1 MLPRHPD
8 QMTDAELDLWIRQLV
23 ANAEPEG
30 PRLDYKQEINTART
44 TEKREL
50 AKDIT
55 SFANEIGGTLIYGIP
70 EDQSNPQAAPTPAR
84 PYGIDPIVG
93 LEETV
98 ENIYASVITQ
108 LLPEYRIRRVDL
120 TEYPGKVCYIMWT
133 PESWVGPHM
142 VQGYSDARFYRRG
155 QFRTV
160 TMSERDVEERYR
172 RRLSTHSA
180 AEEFLKSEDTSH
192 LLTSYNNQTQVVTTL
207 KIVPLLLLSNRVA
220 FHEAAVRQWISSNP
234 FFGQW
239 RPSMRGVISSTNYNA
254 SDKDDMEIHHNGAI
268 ISFHYTAT
276 SGDPPNTSTSIAYI
290 AELIEIR
297 KNVEF
302 ASKFYDYLGYTGPLI
317 ISLDVLCPEGYAL
330 FLLRRGSPGIPL
342 QPSGTDIRIRFEVG
356 AAQMVSQ
363 PNAVL
368 KRIGDEMFRAF
379 GIWEADCFDN
389 DGNLTMPRR

>member
-8 QMTDAELDLWIRQLV
+8 QMTATDLDAWIRQLV
-23 ANAEPEG
+23 DDTEPEG

-70 EDQSNPQAAPTPAR
+70 EDQSNPQAAPTPVR
-84 PYGIDPIVG
+84 PYGINPIVG
-93 LEETV
+93 LEETL
-98 ENIYASVITQ
+98 ENIYASVITP

-133 PESWVGPHM
+133 PESWIGPHM

-180 AEEFLKSEDTSH
+180 AEEFLKSEDARY
-192 LLTSYNNQTQVVTTL
+192 LLALYNRAGVVTTL
-207 KIVPLLLLSNRVA
+207 MIVPLVLLPNRVA
-220 FHEAAVRQWISSNP
+220 FHEPAVRQWISSNP
-234 FFGQW
+234 FLNRW
-239 RPSMRGVISSTNYNA
+239 SPSMRGVITSTNYNV
-254 SDKDDMEIHHNGAI
+254 SDKHDIEIHYNGAI
-268 ISFHYTAT
+268 VDFHYTEA
-276 SGDPPNTSTSIAYI
+276 GDPPNDSTSIAYR
-290 AELIEIR
+290 AELYEILKR
-297 KNVEF
+297 LEF
-302 ASKFYDYLGYTGPLI
+302 ASKFYDYLGYVGPLI
-317 ISLDVLCPEGYAL
+317 VSIDVLCPVGYAL
-330 FLLRRGSPGIPL
+330 FLPRHRPSKIPL
-342 QPSGTDIRIRFEVG
+342 EPSGTDIRIRFEVG
-356 AAQMVSQ
+356 AAQLVSQ

-368 KRIGDEMFRAF
+368 RRIGDEMFRAF

-389 DGNLTMPRR
+389 DGNITI